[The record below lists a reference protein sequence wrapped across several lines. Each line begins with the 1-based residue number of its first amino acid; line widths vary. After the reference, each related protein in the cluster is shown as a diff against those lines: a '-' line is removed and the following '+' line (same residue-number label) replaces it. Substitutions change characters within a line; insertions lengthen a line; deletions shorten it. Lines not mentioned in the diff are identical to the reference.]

1 MSSTAVTGWTL
12 RTLNFLLP
20 RRPTMAQGNA
30 QQLLYYCLVTRSETP
45 RIAVLLSE
53 SALLSHSLFSLSP
66 SQVDLLHLPLGY
78 KDLFPQKGYEGILG
92 TCVPILLVLCLT
104 LDCSCLVLWVSRW
117 SLSLSSSASLHVPG
131 FLMIH
136 LASGYTHTIF
146 TTTTSISFH
155 LQHFSERATTN

>member
-30 QQLLYYCLVTRSETP
+30 QQLLYDCLVTRSQTP
-45 RIAVLLSE
+45 RTAVLLSE
-53 SALLSHSLFSLSP
+53 SALLSHSLFPYLPARWTYCTCPWDTKTFSHKKVTKLFLALVFLYYWYSAWLWTAP
-66 SQVDLLHLPLGY
+66 VWCSECPDDHSQ
-78 KDLFPQKGYEGILG
+78 
-92 TCVPILLVLCLT
+92 
-104 LDCSCLVLWVSRW
+104 
-117 SLSLSSSASLHVPG
+117 SSSASLHVPG
-131 FLMIH
+131 FRMIH
-136 LASGYTHTIF
+136 LASGYTYTIF